1 MGGFNVSEQEKKN
14 SVLDKRSSRRTFI
27 KNSGLTVGGVVLGGA
42 LGSLLLKDDKSI
54 TTEIQNHAK
63 TPTANPN
70 LALMFFTPKQYQVTQ
85 AAVERI
91 FPEDA
96 NGPGAKE
103 LNAAVYIDHQLA
115 GPWGSNVKDYRLGAF
130 YKAEENQGPQT
141 KILRKD
147 LFLAGL
153 DSLTK
158 YSNEQYE
165 VDFIDLEATQQ
176 DEVLL
181 TFSEGKVELYGK
193 VSSSQFFNLL
203 RTLTIEGV
211 YADPMY
217 GGNNEMTG
225 WSMRKYPGSRMQYV
239 AEIQDEKF
247 IELEPQSLN
256 SHMGH

>member
-1 MGGFNVSEQEKKN
+1 MTEQEKKN
-14 SVLDKRSSRRTFI
+14 PVLDKRSSRRSFL

-42 LGSLLLKDDKSI
+42 LGSLLIKDDKSTT
-54 TTEIQNHAK
+54 TTETQNK
-63 TPTANPN
+63 KTTPTANPN
-70 LALMFFTPKQYQVTQ
+70 VALMFFTPNQYQVTQ

-103 LNAAVYIDHQLA
+103 LNAAIYIDHQLA

-141 KILRKD
+141 KLLRKD

-153 DSLTK
+153 DSLST
-158 YSNEQYE
+158 YSIKQYE
-165 VDFIDLEATQQ
+165 VDFKELEATQQ

-181 TFSEGKVELYGK
+181 AFSEGKVELYGK
-193 VSSSQFFNLL
+193 VSSAQFFSLL

-217 GGNNEMTG
+217 GGNNEMLG

-247 IELEPQSLN
+247 IELEPQGLN

>member
-1 MGGFNVSEQEKKN
+1 MSEQEKNN

-42 LGSLLLKDDKSI
+42 LGSLLIKDDKSKT
-54 TTEIQNHAK
+54 TTENQNHTT

-70 LALMFFTPKQYQVTQ
+70 VALMFFTPNQYQVTQ

-103 LNAAVYIDHQLA
+103 LNAAIYIDHQLA

-153 DSLTK
+153 DSLNT
-158 YSNEQYE
+158 YSKEQYE
-165 VDFIDLEATQQ
+165 VDFKELEATQQ
-176 DEVLL
+176 DEILL
-181 TFSEGKVELYGK
+181 AFSEGKVELYGK

-217 GGNNEMTG
+217 GGNNEMLG

>member
-1 MGGFNVSEQEKKN
+1 MSEQEKKN
-14 SVLDKRSSRRTFI
+14 SVLDNRSSRRTFI

-42 LGSLLLKDDKSI
+42 LGSLFIKDDKSTT
-54 TTEIQNHAK
+54 TTETHNHAA
-63 TPTANPN
+63 TPTTNPN
-70 LALMFFTPKQYQVTQ
+70 VALMFFTPNQYQVTQ

-103 LNAAVYIDHQLA
+103 LNAAIYIDHQLA
-115 GPWGSNVKDYRLGAF
+115 SPWGSNVKDYRLGAF

-153 DSLTK
+153 ESLNT
-158 YSNEQYE
+158 YSNEQFE
-165 VDFIDLEATQQ
+165 ADFKDLEATQQ
-176 DEVLL
+176 DEVLQA
-181 TFSEGKVELYGK
+181 FSEGKVELYGK
-193 VSSSQFFNLL
+193 VSSSQFFSLL

-217 GGNNEMTG
+217 GGNDKMIG

-239 AEIQDEKF
+239 NEIQDEKF

>member
-1 MGGFNVSEQEKKN
+1 MSEQEKKD
-14 SVLDKRSSRRTFI
+14 SVLDKRSSRRSFL

-42 LGSLLLKDDKSI
+42 LGNLLIKDEKSTT
-54 TTEIQNHAK
+54 TTETQNHAA

-70 LALMFFTPKQYQVTQ
+70 VALMFFTPNQYQVTQ

-103 LNAAVYIDHQLA
+103 LNAAIYIDHQLA

-130 YKAEENQGPQT
+130 YKAEENQGPQI
-141 KILRKD
+141 KLLRKD

-153 DSLTK
+153 DSLDT
-158 YSNEQYE
+158 YSNEQFE
-165 VDFIDLEATQQ
+165 ADFKKLEATQQ

-181 TFSEGKVELYGK
+181 AFSEGKVELYGK
-193 VSSSQFFNLL
+193 VSSSHFFNLL

-217 GGNNEMTG
+217 GGNNEMLG

-239 AEIQDEKF
+239 NEIQDEKY
-247 IELEPQSLN
+247 ITLEPQGLN

>member
-1 MGGFNVSEQEKKN
+1 MSEQEKKN
-14 SVLDKRSSRRTFI
+14 SVLDNRSSRRTFI

-42 LGSLLLKDDKSI
+42 LGSLFIKDDKSTT
-54 TTEIQNHAK
+54 TTETHNHAA

-70 LALMFFTPKQYQVTQ
+70 VALMFFTPNQYQVTQ

-91 FPEDA
+91 FPADS

-103 LNAAVYIDHQLA
+103 LNAAIYIDHQLA

-153 DSLTK
+153 DSLNK
-158 YSNEQYE
+158 YSNEQFE
-165 VDFIDLEATQQ
+165 ADFKELEATQQ
-176 DEVLL
+176 DEVLQA
-181 TFSEGKVELYGK
+181 FSEGKVELYGK
-193 VSSSQFFNLL
+193 VSSSQFFSLL
-203 RTLTIEGV
+203 RTLTLEGV

-217 GGNNEMTG
+217 GGNDKMLG

>member
-1 MGGFNVSEQEKKN
+1 MSEQENKN

-42 LGSLLLKDDKSI
+42 LGSLLVKDDKTTTN
-54 TTEIQNHAK
+54 TTETHNHAA

-70 LALMFFTPKQYQVTQ
+70 VALMFFTPNQYQVTQ
-85 AAVERI
+85 AAAERI
-91 FPEDA
+91 FPENE

-130 YKAEENQGPQT
+130 YKAEESQGPQT

-153 DSLTK
+153 DSLDK
-158 YSNEQYE
+158 YSNKQYDANFKE
-165 VDFIDLEATQQ
+165 LEAAQQ
-176 DEVLL
+176 DEVL
-181 TFSEGKVELYGK
+181 TAFSEGKVELYGK
-193 VSSSQFFNLL
+193 VSSAQFFSLL

-217 GGNNEMTG
+217 GGNNEMIG

-239 AEIQDEKF
+239 TEIQDEKF

>member
-1 MGGFNVSEQEKKN
+1 MSEQENKN

-42 LGSLLLKDDKSI
+42 LGSLLIKDDKS
-54 TTEIQNHAK
+54 TTNENHNHAA

-70 LALMFFTPKQYQVTQ
+70 VALMFFTPNQYQVTQ

-103 LNAAVYIDHQLA
+103 LNAAIYIDHQLA

-153 DSLTK
+153 NSLNT
-158 YSNEQYE
+158 YSNEQFE
-165 VDFIDLEATQQ
+165 LDFKDLEATQQ

-181 TFSEGKVELYGK
+181 AFSEGKVELYGK
-193 VSSSQFFNLL
+193 VSSSQFFSLL
-203 RTLTIEGV
+203 RTLTLEGV

-217 GGNNEMTG
+217 GGNNKMEG

-239 AEIQDEKF
+239 AEIQDDKF

>member
-1 MGGFNVSEQEKKN
+1 MSEQEKKE

-42 LGSLLLKDDKSI
+42 LGSLLIKDDKSTTI
-54 TTEIQNHAK
+54 TPETKNHAA

-70 LALMFFTPKQYQVTQ
+70 VALMFFTPNQYQITQ
-85 AAVERI
+85 AAAERI
-91 FPEDA
+91 FPEDS

-103 LNAAVYIDHQLA
+103 LNAAIYIDHQLA
-115 GPWGSNVKDYRLGAF
+115 GPWGSNTKDYRLGAF

-141 KILRKD
+141 KLLRKD
-147 LFLAGL
+147 VFLAGL
-153 DSLTK
+153 NSLNK
-158 YSNEQYE
+158 YSIEQYKA
-165 VDFIDLEATQQ
+165 DFKELEATQQ

-181 TFSEGKVELYGK
+181 AFSEGKVELYGK
-193 VSSSQFFNLL
+193 VSSSHFFNLL

-217 GGNNEMTG
+217 GGNKEMLG

-239 AEIQDEKF
+239 TEIQDEKF
-247 IELEPQSLN
+247 INLEPQSLN